1 MAADAHWTALLKST
15 VDGAHAARFSGATP
29 ALVEH
34 ARNSVLGRPHARAAP
49 AERGAGVVQPAGGGQ
64 RFGLDRRHP
73 AALFS
78 GERLR
83 GAALDLGALAFSPAL
98 RARVERSEVLRLREA
113 VGAARLSFAL
123 STDPWRGSLS
133 DAVRHCALAGL
144 ARVLHDGEAIANLV
158 RQRGRIELFTYAS
171 AQHPLFG
178 ERVALA
184 FPPAAAGERRDVW
197 LPAASVTHYLEAAC
211 ESAAGAHL

>member
-1 MAADAHWTALLKST
+1 MAADAHWIALLKSA
-15 VDGAHAARFSGATP
+15 VDGAPASRFSDATP

-34 ARNSVLGRPHARAAP
+34 ARSSALGRRMLALRLENEAP
-49 AERGAGVVQPAGGGQ
+49 AL
-64 RFGLDRRHP
+64 FGLPAAANDAQWIERHP

-98 RARVERSEVLRLREA
+98 RARVERNEVLRLREA

-123 STDPWRGSLS
+123 STDPWRGGLP
-133 DAVRHCALAGL
+133 DAVRHCAFAGL
-144 ARVLHDGEAIANLV
+144 ARVLHAADAIAELV

-178 ERVALA
+178 DRVALA
-184 FPPAAAGERRDVW
+184 FPPVPAGERRDVW
-197 LPAASVTHYLEAAC
+197 LPATTVAHYLEAAG

>member
-1 MAADAHWTALLKST
+1 MAADAHWVALLKST
-15 VDGAHAARFSGATP
+15 VDGAHASRFADATP

-34 ARNSVLGRPHARAAP
+34 ARSSVLGRRMLALRLENEAP
-49 AERGAGVVQPAGGGQ
+49 ALFRLPAANDSAWIEQ
-64 RFGLDRRHP
+64 HP

-123 STDPWRGSLS
+123 STDPWRGGLP

-144 ARVLHDGEAIANLV
+144 ARVLHDAASIAELV

-184 FPPAAAGERRDVW
+184 FPPAAAGERRDIW
-197 LPAASVTHYLEAAC
+197 LPAATVAHYLEAAG
-211 ESAAGAHL
+211 ESAAEAHL

>member
-1 MAADAHWTALLKST
+1 MAADAHWVALLKST

-34 ARNSVLGRPHARAAP
+34 ARSSALGRRMLALRLEHEAP
-49 AERGAGVVQPAGGGQ
+49 ALFSLPAANDSAWIEQ
-64 RFGLDRRHP
+64 YP

-123 STDPWRGSLS
+123 SNDPWRGSMP

-144 ARVLHDGEAIANLV
+144 ARVLHDAEAIAELV

-197 LPAASVTHYLEAAC
+197 LPAATVAHYLEAAG

>member
-1 MAADAHWTALLKST
+1 MAADAHWVALLKAT
-15 VDGAHAARFSGATP
+15 VDGAPASRFADATP

-34 ARNSVLGRPHARAAP
+34 ARSSVLGRRMLALRLQQEAP
-49 AERGAGVVQPAGGGQ
+49 AL
-64 RFGLDRRHP
+64 FGLPGAANESAWIEQH
-73 AALFS
+73 ASALFS

-123 STDPWRGSLS
+123 STDPWRGGLP

-144 ARVLHDGEAIANLV
+144 ARVLHDAEAISELV

-184 FPPAAAGERRDVW
+184 FPPAAAGERRDIW
-197 LPAASVTHYLEAAC
+197 LPAATVAHYLDAAG

>member
-1 MAADAHWTALLKST
+1 MAADAHWIALLKST
-15 VDGAHAARFSGATP
+15 VDGAHASRFSDATP

-34 ARNSVLGRPHARAAP
+34 ARSSALGRRMLALRLESEAP
-49 AERGAGVVQPAGGGQ
+49 ALFNLPSAANDPAWIEH
-64 RFGLDRRHP
+64 HP

-123 STDPWRGSLS
+123 STDPWRGGLP

-144 ARVLHDGEAIANLV
+144 ARVLHDAEAIAELV
-158 RQRGRIELFTYAS
+158 RQRGRIELFTFAS
-171 AQHPLFG
+171 ARHPLFG

-184 FPPAAAGERRDVW
+184 FPPVTAGERRDVW
-197 LPAASVTHYLEAAC
+197 LPAATVAHYLEAAG

>member
-1 MAADAHWTALLKST
+1 MGPDAHWVALLKST
-15 VDGAHAARFSGATP
+15 VDGAHASRFSDATP

-34 ARNSVLGRPHARAAP
+34 ARSSPIGRRMLALRLVGESP
-49 AERGAGVVQPAGGGQ
+49 AL
-64 RFGLDRRHP
+64 FGLPAANEAAWIERHP

-98 RARVERSEVLRLREA
+98 RARVERNEVLRLREA
-113 VGAARLSFAL
+113 IGAARVSFAL
-123 STDPWRGSLS
+123 STDPWRGALP
-133 DAVRHCALAGL
+133 DAVRHCAMAGL
-144 ARVLHDGEAIANLV
+144 ARVLDDADAIAELV
-158 RQRGRIELFTYAS
+158 RQRGRIELFTYA
-171 AQHPLFG
+171 AGLHPLLG

-184 FPPAAAGERRDVW
+184 FPLASAGERRDIW
-197 LPAASVTHYLEAAC
+197 LPAATVAHYLDAAS